1 MINDEL
7 LNYIT
12 TQKMRGASREIIKG
26 KLLASGWIESDAE
39 EGLDKVFV
47 VINSLPQQNTPSSI
61 YNSNIN
67 TNKDDTDIKAIQ
79 NDKYLEPIETEIKP
93 IEKPT
98 AFQIP
103 QRDEFMPSLMPKAQ
117 FIPTSRP
124 IVKKVET
131 QPSTPPFKNTIYQSF
146 KPQSKPESTAQ
157 ILNPENYSPN
167 PKMAVTSSY
176 KNDYQ
181 IAQATYSGG
190 YNWVK
195 WLTLSLV
202 IIGLFGGLIFAYT
215 KGFIKLPFNVSVI
228 KPEPRQVL
236 ALVPNAQMKAT
247 SWKFEGDINLKF
259 PSVYSM
265 IGMMMSGDD
274 AKSVDMDN
282 ISIKNKGDFSRGV
295 NSMPVI
301 NLNLNTNTSL
311 ATNNIESEIHT
322 KDGNIYMLLPD
333 FSSIMPKFPLKSG
346 WISMNAS
353 DADSIIDMLPESVN
367 KFQLRMQKEFVLNSN
382 KDSVW
387 QSVMKILE
395 DTLSK
400 AQITDRGDEII
411 NNTNTTHYDIVI
423 DSLVVKE
430 SILSVIKTT
439 PDLFSDQD
447 IEQLSEVLNTLTIQS
462 IELWIGKKDNLIY
475 KYSFEAS
482 LPLSKLLSVNEKNF
496 SESMATV
503 NITELY
509 YDYGSD
515 VVANVP
521 DQAVPVLQSLKDA
534 QNEAID
540 SKTRI
545 ALQVDF
551 ANAARNLKK
560 IEGSYGLKSNTKG
573 DCVNPVSGSLFSPLG
588 HKSKTINTIG
598 LVSEQI
604 LLILDNTDNV
614 GSCYS
619 TTSAW
624 AVAVPLKSKP
634 DTLFCVDSTGKVA
647 DLKIPITG
655 PVCK

>member
-1 MINDEL
+1 
-7 LNYIT
+7 
-12 TQKMRGASREIIKG
+12 
-26 KLLASGWIESDAE
+26 
-39 EGLDKVFV
+39 
-47 VINSLPQQNTPSSI
+47 
-61 YNSNIN
+61 
-67 TNKDDTDIKAIQ
+67 
-79 NDKYLEPIETEIKP
+79 
-93 IEKPT
+93 
-98 AFQIP
+98 
-103 QRDEFMPSLMPKAQ
+103 
-117 FIPTSRP
+117 
-124 IVKKVET
+124 
-131 QPSTPPFKNTIYQSF
+131 
-146 KPQSKPESTAQ
+146 
-157 ILNPENYSPN
+157 
-167 PKMAVTSSY
+167 
-176 KNDYQ
+176 
-181 IAQATYSGG
+181 
-190 YNWVK
+190 
-195 WLTLSLV
+195 
-202 IIGLFGGLIFAYT
+202 
-215 KGFIKLPFNVSVI
+215 
-228 KPEPRQVL
+228 
-236 ALVPNAQMKAT
+236 
-247 SWKFEGDINLKF
+247 
-259 PSVYSM
+259 
-265 IGMMMSGDD
+265 
-274 AKSVDMDN
+274 
-282 ISIKNKGDFSRGV
+282 
-295 NSMPVI
+295 
-301 NLNLNTNTSL
+301 
-311 ATNNIESEIHT
+311 
-322 KDGNIYMLLPD
+322 MLLPD